1 LAIDYALRPVLSSL
15 GAHHIM
21 QGWFVLDRDV
31 EWSADEVAIRPESA
45 TPLYQ
50 VVDDFSTALHDR
62 RSVVAAR

>member
-1 LAIDYALRPVLSSL
+1 
-15 GAHHIM
+15 M

-31 EWSADEVAIRPESA
+31 EWSADEVAVRPESA
-45 TPLYQ
+45 APLYQ